1 MKKWIIIP
9 LLFIVFCSFDLQHG
23 MVKVYH
29 KDSRYS
35 SDQICNLRDGK
46 VYKKSSSYP
55 SDIVC
60 RIEGNKIYKTTRL
73 TAPIS
78 SIPLRRTRF
87 IEAIPPIPATRFT
100 QLRMAKCTR
109 GTLLTAAIFFTPSKT
124 TKCTK
129 ATQPTAV
136 ICISATITTSPL
148 KSLLLFY
155 MW

>member
-46 VYKKSSSYP
+46 VYKKSSSYS

-60 RIEGNKIYKTTRL
+60 RIEGNKIYKNNSTYSTDIIY
-73 TAPIS
+73 TIK
-78 SIPLRRTRF
+78 RT
-87 IEAIPPIPATRFT
+87 
-100 QLRMAKCTR
+100 
-109 GTLLTAAIFFTPSKT
+109 
-124 TKCTK
+124 
-129 ATQPTAV
+129 
-136 ICISATITTSPL
+136 
-148 KSLLLFY
+148 SL
-155 MW
+155 